1 MAFPFDPV
9 NSRVRVST
17 TLGGTYTSIG
27 RVLTANSNEGQE
39 SRTKT
44 RYLGG
49 TVTRPGDSTWGG
61 DITVLWDNTDTTG
74 QEILKTAKRNGTTV
88 FLQFCPEGTATGAKV
103 EQGEVNITAHNLP
116 LDASTEIVQRSF
128 SFEGVDDSPSTVTLA

>member
-9 NSRVRVST
+9 NARLRVST
-17 TLGGTYTSIG
+17 TLTGTYTNVG
-27 RVLTANSNEGQE
+27 KVLSANSNEGQE
-39 SRTKT
+39 GRTKT
-44 RYLGG
+44 KYLGG
-49 TVTRPGDSTWGG
+49 QVVRPGDNSWGG
-61 DITVLWDNTDTTG
+61 DITVLFDSGDTTG
-74 QEILKTAKRNGTTV
+74 QEILKTAKRNGTSV

-116 LDASTEIVQRSF
+116 LDASVEIIQRSF

>member
-27 RVLTANSNEGQE
+27 KVLTANSNEGQE

-61 DITVLWDNTDTTG
+61 DITALWDNTDTTG

-88 FLQFCPEGTATGAKV
+88 FLQFCPDGTATGAKV

-116 LDASTEIVQRSF
+116 LDASAEIIQRSF

>member
-17 TLGGTYTSIG
+17 TVGGTYTSIG
-27 RVLTANSNEGQE
+27 KVTAANSNEGQE

-49 TVTRPGDSTWGG
+49 TVTRPGDNTWGG
-61 DITVLWDNTDTTG
+61 DITVLFDSGDTTG
-74 QEILKTAKRNGTTV
+74 QEVLKTAKRNGTTV
-88 FLQFCPEGTATGAKV
+88 FLQFCPEGTGTGAKA

-116 LDASTEIVQRSF
+116 LDASTEIISRSF
-128 SFEGVDDSPSTVTLA
+128 SFEGVDDAPTTVTLA

>member
-17 TLGGTYTSIG
+17 TVGGTYTSIG
-27 RVLTANSNEGQE
+27 KVISANMNEGQE

-44 RYLGG
+44 RYFGG
-49 TVTRPGDSTWGG
+49 TVVRPGDSTLGG
-61 DITVLWDNTDTTG
+61 DLTVLFDSGDTAG
-74 QEILKTAKRNGTTV
+74 QEVLKTAKRNGTSV

-103 EQGEVNITAHNLP
+103 EQFEANITAHNLP
-116 LDASTEIVQRSF
+116 LDASAEIVQRSF
-128 SFEGVDDSPSTVTLA
+128 SFEGVDDAPTTVTLA

>member
-9 NSRVRVST
+9 NSRVRAST
-17 TLGGTYTSIG
+17 TVGGTYTSIG
-27 RVLTANSNEGQE
+27 RVTAANMTEGQE
-39 SRTKT
+39 GRTKT

-49 TVTRPGDSTWGG
+49 VVTRPGDSTLGG
-61 DITVLWDNTDTTG
+61 DITVLFDSGDTTG

-103 EQGEVNITAHNLP
+103 EQFEANITAHNLP
-116 LDASTEIVQRSF
+116 LDATAEIITRSF
-128 SFEGVDDSPSTVTLA
+128 SFEGVDDAPTTVTLT